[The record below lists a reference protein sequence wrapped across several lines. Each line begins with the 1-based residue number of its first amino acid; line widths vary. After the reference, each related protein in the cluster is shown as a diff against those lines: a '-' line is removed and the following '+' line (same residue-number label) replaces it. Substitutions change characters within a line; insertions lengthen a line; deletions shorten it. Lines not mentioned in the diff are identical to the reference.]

1 MSISFSNAYT
11 CPLYCCVGSYTGC
24 VGGCDGTLTELLDLK
39 DLTRLPTESG
49 INSLFPLVKMAVS
62 WRHEIP
68 LVVLVSRQCI
78 SSILCCSF

>member
-11 CPLYCCVGSYTGC
+11 CPLYCCVGSYIGC

-49 INSLFPLVKMAVS
+49 INLLFPLV
-62 WRHEIP
+62 
-68 LVVLVSRQCI
+68 
-78 SSILCCSF
+78 